1 LNYELIEP
9 GDTYVRGGHTA
20 IVAEK
25 DNLGNIHSLEFN
37 RDIDVAVSKK
47 LGGGT
52 YLYSLPDLPVEP
64 PVYILRSGIPL
75 LKETCPLNDLLGKI
89 DETYNKF
96 YEENP
101 VDMAGDC
108 DMFLG

>member
-1 LNYELIEP
+1 M
-9 GDTYVRGGHTA
+9 
-20 IVAEK
+20 
-25 DNLGNIHSLEFN
+25 
-37 RDIDVAVSKK
+37 
-47 LGGGT
+47 
-52 YLYSLPDLPVEP
+52 PVEP